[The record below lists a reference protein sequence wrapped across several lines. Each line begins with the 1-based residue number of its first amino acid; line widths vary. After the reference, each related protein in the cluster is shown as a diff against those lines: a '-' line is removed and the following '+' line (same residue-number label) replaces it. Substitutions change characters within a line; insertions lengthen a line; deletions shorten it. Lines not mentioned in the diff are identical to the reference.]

1 MPAPVSRLP
10 DGAMVVADDTA
21 FVILHGRP
29 LRWTPF
35 GYEPVD
41 KSPRAEGLLTPP
53 STLAA
58 LRAGY
63 RPVLHASAAA

>member
-1 MPAPVSRLP
+1 MPGPIARLP
-10 DGAMVVADDTA
+10 DGAMITADDAA
-21 FVILHGRP
+21 FVIVHGHP

-41 KSPRAEGLLTPP
+41 KIPRVEGLLTPP

-63 RPVLHASAAA
+63 RPVLHASAEA

>member
-1 MPAPVSRLP
+1 MITAQDTPFL
-10 DGAMVVADDTA
+10 VV
-21 FVILHGRP
+21 HGRP

-35 GYEPVD
+35 GYQSVGQA
-41 KSPRAEGLLTPP
+41 PRADGLLTPP

-63 RPVLHASAAA
+63 RPVLHASATA